1 MSDEISRE
9 VAPWVLPPSW
19 MVGARSMMIDRAV
32 PRLEYIWLPAVT
44 QLGGSIRI
52 VRHRSGTAPE
62 RKSGWRVTA
71 HRMMRKDAGVGPV
84 AGPIVD
90 LRLNFPENWA
100 HAQIFHLPLAQ
111 MVREWIGATPTVLLT
126 FATPGYVKA
135 LFRHFGF
142 PVVATER
149 AVRGDVVIP
158 YVASGDILRPVRR
171 SLAAGLIADLDAR
184 RAAGDLPVGLPEKIF
199 VVRAKTRRIENE
211 AEVEAYLAADGFV
224 KVYPER
230 MSVPEQ
236 VELFNAAR
244 EVVAIHGAALAP
256 LLFRS
261 PSAPPV
267 RLVEILS
274 PGHVANSYRLMID
287 QVGGEYVAVRGRIK
301 PGYVEPAYKLGS
313 LFRQFSLDDF
323 TVDLESLKAARA
335 ILETGAPPE
344 RIA

>member
-9 VAPWVLPPSW
+9 VAPWVLPPCW
-19 MVGARSMMIDRAV
+19 MVGARSMMVDRAV
-32 PRLEYIWLPAVT
+32 PRLEYIWMPAVA
-44 QLGGSIRI
+44 QHQGAIRL
-52 VRHRSGTAPE
+52 VRQRNGVAPE
-62 RKSGWRVTA
+62 RKAGWRKTA
-71 HRMMRKDAGVGPV
+71 HRLVRKDAGVAPV

-90 LRLNFPENWA
+90 LRLNAPENWA

-111 MVREWIGATPTVLLT
+111 MAREWIGEMPTVLLT
-126 FATPGYVKA
+126 FATPGYIKA

-142 PVVATER
+142 PVIATER
-149 AVRGDVVIP
+149 PVAGDVVIP
-158 YVASGDILRPVRR
+158 HVTSGDALRPVRR
-171 SLAAGLIADLDAR
+171 TIAAGLIADLDAR
-184 RAAGDLPVGLPEKIF
+184 RAAGELPSGLPEKIF

-230 MSVPEQ
+230 MTVPEQ

-261 PSAPPV
+261 PAAPPV
-267 RLVEILS
+267 KLVEILS
-274 PGHVANSYRLMID
+274 PGHVANSYRLMVD
-287 QVGGEYVAVRGRIK
+287 QVGGDYVAVRGRVK
-301 PGYVEPAYKLGS
+301 PAYVEPAYRLDT